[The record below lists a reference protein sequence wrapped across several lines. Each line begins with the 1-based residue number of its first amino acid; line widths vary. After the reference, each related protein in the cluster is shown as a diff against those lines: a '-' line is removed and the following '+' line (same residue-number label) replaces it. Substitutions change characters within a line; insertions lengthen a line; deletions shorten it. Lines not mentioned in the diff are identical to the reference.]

1 MSYSRT
7 QPSTEPEMT
16 VGPEKMSDV
25 IESRAS
31 AKTWIGERFWDLGGG
46 KRQCTTLAQQHAAV
60 DGTHLRS
67 QRQTVES

>member
-16 VGPEKMSDV
+16 VGPEKTSEV

-31 AKTWIGERFWDLGGG
+31 VSTWIGERFCDL
-46 KRQCTTLAQQHAAV
+46 KQRRAERNQQ
-60 DGTHLRS
+60 
-67 QRQTVES
+67 